1 MAKGA
6 CRCSPCS
13 CQGTGTPSPSLPA
26 SSPPA
31 SHSQGFPSALRQRH
45 IIINLLLKQPLHSSH
60 IHRFFYQPWGQRHFY
75 YQPSYAAS
83 SPSTS
88 HSQGFPPA
96 LETKTLLLSTFLS
109 SILSICLTFTG
120 FSARPV
126 HRDRLLYYQPAS

>member
-60 IHRFFYQPWGQRHFY
+60 IHKVFCQPWGQRHFY
-75 YQPSYAAS
+75 YKSSYAAS
-83 SPSTS
+83 SPSALFPVGSLLALTTETYNYQPS
-88 HSQGFPPA
+88 SSASSPPSTLSQGSPPA
-96 LETKTLLLSTFLS
+96 LGKKHIIINLPL
-109 SILSICLTFTG
+109 
-120 FSARPV
+120 
-126 HRDRLLYYQPAS
+126 